1 MWLYFL
7 DPKTNK
13 YIDLILFNIAQQ
25 FEAILAEVK
34 HYMSTVGD
42 TSTILSLIDSLCG
55 FSSSIFTQLKEGV
68 LGNIQWNAVNSALLR
83 AKAWYTSAERFVQQ
97 LKKEHPLYCD
107 LLGPFVAGV
116 SQVRGV
122 WIF

>member
-1 MWLYFL
+1 M
-7 DPKTNK
+7 
-13 YIDLILFNIAQQ
+13 ILFHIPQQ
-25 FEAILAEVK
+25 FEAILAEVN

-42 TSTILSLIDSLCG
+42 TSTVLSLIDTLSGLA
-55 FSSSIFTQLKEGV
+55 SPIVAQLKEGV
-68 LGNIQWNAVNSALLR
+68 IGNIQLNAVNSALNK
-83 AKAWYTSAERFVQQ
+83 AKAWHTSAERFVQR

-122 WIF
+122 